1 MRGRQDFVRLALPTI
16 IDILSTL
23 RHTPGSFVFKDAM
36 EDYTGLQIGLLAIQG
51 DFEMHQHQ
59 VRLLG
64 ATPHL
69 VKLPKDLTLVDALIM
84 PGGESTTMSIMID
97 RFKLRQ
103 PLIEFGLQKPVYG
116 TCAGMIMLAKKITD
130 NISSVEPLGLMDID
144 VERNG
149 YGRQIFSFEQ
159 ALPAPQVA
167 NGHPLTA
174 TFIRAPKIV
183 RLGPDVE
190 SLLLYQ
196 QVPVLVRQGHLL
208 AASFHTELGSDT
220 TLLKYFFDHFF
231 ARQSRS

>member
-1 MRGRQDFVRLALPTI
+1 
-16 IDILSTL
+16 
-23 RHTPGSFVFKDAM
+23 M
-36 EDYTGLQIGLLAIQG
+36 EDYAGLNIGLLAIQG
-51 DFEMHQHQ
+51 DFERHQEQ
-59 VRLLG
+59 VTLLG

-69 VKLPKDLTLVDALIM
+69 VKLPADLDAIDGLIM

-103 PLIEFGLQKPVYG
+103 RLIEFGLQKPIYG

-130 NISSVEPLGLMDID
+130 NISEVTPLGLMDID
-144 VERNG
+144 VVRNG
-149 YGRQIFSFEQ
+149 YGRQVFSFEQ

-183 RLGPDVE
+183 RVGTGVE
-190 SLLLYQ
+190 TLLSYQ
-196 QVPVLVRQGHLL
+196 GVPILVRQGHLL
-208 AASFHTELGSDT
+208 AASFHTELDGDT
-220 TLLKYFFDHFF
+220 TLLKYYFDHFF